1 MASEDSFLV
10 LVHHR
15 ESIKRKTRSGV
26 KFTDKDPLC
35 IIMSPATSYDGLVC
49 SVLGKLGLEGVKR
62 VKKFFYRI
70 PITVLHDT
78 VKYDCFTIGSDEDLQ
93 VMFLSRRQFPEVRTR
108 ELLAKFVDV
117 VSSSGG
123 SNRNANTIATAAG
136 SSSRPAVAS
145 SSVPA
150 VQHVASPSFAV
161 DLAGNVGDEVGYD
174 EHHPTE
180 VQCPPPA
187 GVGERSCDDPDDDE
201 VEPDIIA
208 DESGDDVGAS
218 DPIRPTGGS
227 SSGTNQYPPHF
238 SSLDLDAM
246 RQDGHLGQL
255 AGFCARDTDGSAGI
269 TEFQVGQQFQDKDE
283 ALLSVK
289 TYSIRRGVQYKV
301 VESDY
306 HRYVGK
312 CSEFGNGCTWL
323 IRLSLRQRKGIWE
336 VKRYK
341 GPHTC
346 LATSISSD
354 HRSLDYHVIAT
365 FIMPMVRADASVN
378 IKVLLNATAA
388 HFGFRPTYRRVWMA
402 KQKAVAII
410 YGDWDE
416 SYNELPRWV
425 LGVQLTMPGTVT
437 VLRTC
442 PVRVGGQV
450 DESQAYFHRMFW
462 TFPPCIE
469 AFRHCKPLVSIDG
482 THLYGKY
489 GGTLLVAIAQD
500 GNSNILPVAFA
511 LVEGENAESWS
522 FFLSHL
528 RQHVTPQPG
537 LLVISDRHNGIKA
550 ALEAPDGGWLPPSAY
565 RAFCIRH
572 VAANFALTFKGK
584 DARRL
589 LVNTAYAKTEVEFDY
604 WFDILRSENPAM
616 CDWAN
621 RIDYSLWTQYCDEG
635 RRFGHMTTNISE
647 CVNSILKGVRNL
659 PVCSLVKA
667 TYGRLAELFV
677 RKGREA
683 EAQMGTGQQFSQ
695 YLVKCIEAN
704 LKTARCFT
712 VTVYDRDNSEY
723 TVAETTPTGSFS
735 LGTYRVSLGSKT
747 CDCGYFQALHFPCP
761 HALSCC
767 AYSRLTWQPYVHQ
780 VYRLSSVFGVYQMGF
795 TPPIPEGFWPPY
807 AGPSVIPDPNMRRAR
822 EGRPR
827 STRIRTNMD
836 DADPN
841 RPKRCGFCRQP
852 GHTRRSCPQA
862 AGPSGTAGN

>member
-1 MASEDSFLV
+1 MASENSFLV

-15 ESIKRKTRSGV
+15 GSIKRKTRSGV

-35 IIMSPATSYDGLVC
+35 IIVSPTTSYDALVS
-49 SVLGKLGLEGVKR
+49 SVLAKFGLEGVKR

-70 PITVLHDT
+70 PTAVLHDT

-93 VMFLSRRQFPEVRTR
+93 VMYLCRRQFLEVRTP
-108 ELLAKFVDV
+108 ELLAKLVDV
-117 VSSSGG
+117 
-123 SNRNANTIATAAG
+123 A
-136 SSSRPAVAS
+136 
-145 SSVPA
+145 
-150 VQHVASPSFAV
+150 VASPSFAV
-161 DLAGNVGDEVGYD
+161 DLSGNVGDEVRYG
-174 EHHPTE
+174 EHLATELRCPT
-180 VQCPPPA
+180 PA
-187 GVGERSCDDPDDDE
+187 GVGEGLFDDPDDDD
-201 VEPDIIA
+201 VESDMIA
-208 DESGDDVGAS
+208 DNSGDDLGTS
-218 DPIRPTGGS
+218 DPRRATGGS
-227 SSGTNQYPPHF
+227 ISGTQQYPPHF
-238 SSLDLDAM
+238 SSFDLDAM
-246 RQDGHLGQL
+246 RHDEHPGQP
-255 AGFCARDTDGSAGI
+255 AGFGPRDTEGSADM
-269 TEFQVGQQFQDKDE
+269 TEFQVGQQFWDKDE

-289 TYSIRRGVQYKV
+289 TYSICRRVQYKV

-306 HRYVGK
+306 RRYVGK
-312 CSEFGNGCTWL
+312 CSEFGNGCIWL
-323 IRLSLRQRKGIWE
+323 IRLSLRQRKGLWE
-336 VKRYK
+336 VKQYN
-341 GPHTC
+341 GPHIC

-354 HRSLDYHVIAT
+354 HRSLDYHVIAK

-410 YGDWDE
+410 YRDWDE
-416 SYNELPRWV
+416 SYNELPSPEDLPCSSWGTAGRVPCLFSEAILDV
-425 LGVQLTMPGTVT
+425 L
-437 VLRTC
+437 
-442 PVRVGGQV
+442 
-450 DESQAYFHRMFW
+450 
-462 TFPPCIE
+462 PCIE

-550 ALEAPDGGWLPPSAY
+550 ALEAPDGGWLPPAAY
-565 RAFCIRH
+565 RAFCIWH

-589 LVNTAYAKTEVEFDY
+589 LVNAAYAKTEVEFEY

-616 CDWAN
+616 CEWAN
-621 RIDYSLWTQYCDEG
+621 RIEYSLWTQYCDEG

-659 PVCSLVKA
+659 PVWSLVKA

-683 EAQMGTGQQFSQ
+683 EAQLGTRQQFSQ

-712 VTVYDRDNSEY
+712 VIVYDRDNSEY

-735 LGTYRVSLGSKT
+735 LGSYRVSLASQT
-747 CDCGYFQALHFPCP
+747 CDCGYFQALHFLCP
-761 HALSCC
+761 HALACC
-767 AYSRLTWQPYVHQ
+767 AYSRLTWQPYVHE
-780 VYRLSSVFGVYQMGF
+780 VYRLVPFSVSIGWDLHLQF
-795 TPPIPEGFWPPY
+795 
-807 AGPSVIPDPNMRRAR
+807 RRV
-822 EGRPR
+822 
-827 STRIRTNMD
+827 S
-836 DADPN
+836 
-841 RPKRCGFCRQP
+841 
-852 GHTRRSCPQA
+852 GHRMTGLP
-862 AGPSGTAGN
+862 

>member
-15 ESIKRKTRSGV
+15 GSIKRKTRSGV

-35 IIMSPATSYDGLVC
+35 IIMSPATSYDGLAS

-93 VMFLSRRQFPEVRTR
+93 VMFLSRRQFPEVRTP

-123 SNRNANTIATAAG
+123 PNRNANTIATAAG

-145 SSVPA
+145 SSVPVYEAA
-150 VQHVASPSFAV
+150 VQPAASPSFAV
-161 DLAGNVGDEVGYD
+161 DLAGNVGDAVGYD

-180 VQCPPPA
+180 VQCPPPT
-187 GVGERSCDDPDDDE
+187 GVGEALCDDADDDE

-218 DPIRPTGGS
+218 DLIMPIGGS
-227 SSGTNQYPPHF
+227 SSGINQYPPHF

-255 AGFCARDTDGSAGI
+255 AGFGARDIDGSAGI

-306 HRYVGK
+306 RRHVGK

-336 VKRYK
+336 VKRYNE
-341 GPHTC
+341 PHTC

-354 HRSLDYHVIAT
+354 HRSLDYHMIAT

-378 IKVLLNATAA
+378 IKVLLNATAT

-425 LGVQLTMPGTVT
+425 LGVQLTMPGTVA

-500 GNSNILPVAFA
+500 ENFNILPVAFA

-528 RQHVTPQPG
+528 RQHVTPQSG
-537 LLVISDRHNGIKA
+537 LLVISDRHNDIKA

-565 RAFCIRH
+565 RAFYIRH
-572 VAANFALTFKGK
+572 VAANFALNFKGK
-584 DARRL
+584 YARRL
-589 LVNTAYAKTEVEFDY
+589 LVNAAYAKTEVEFDY

-621 RIDYSLWTQYCDEG
+621 RIEYSLWTQYCDEG
-635 RRFGHMTTNISE
+635 QRFGHMTTNISE
-647 CVNSILKGVRNL
+647 CVNSILKG
-659 PVCSLVKA
+659 
-667 TYGRLAELFV
+667 
-677 RKGREA
+677 
-683 EAQMGTGQQFSQ
+683 
-695 YLVKCIEAN
+695 
-704 LKTARCFT
+704 
-712 VTVYDRDNSEY
+712 
-723 TVAETTPTGSFS
+723 
-735 LGTYRVSLGSKT
+735 
-747 CDCGYFQALHFPCP
+747 
-761 HALSCC
+761 
-767 AYSRLTWQPYVHQ
+767 
-780 VYRLSSVFGVYQMGF
+780 
-795 TPPIPEGFWPPY
+795 
-807 AGPSVIPDPNMRRAR
+807 
-822 EGRPR
+822 
-827 STRIRTNMD
+827 
-836 DADPN
+836 
-841 RPKRCGFCRQP
+841 
-852 GHTRRSCPQA
+852 
-862 AGPSGTAGN
+862 

>member
-1 MASEDSFLV
+1 
-10 LVHHR
+10 
-15 ESIKRKTRSGV
+15 
-26 KFTDKDPLC
+26 
-35 IIMSPATSYDGLVC
+35 
-49 SVLGKLGLEGVKR
+49 
-62 VKKFFYRI
+62 
-70 PITVLHDT
+70 
-78 VKYDCFTIGSDEDLQ
+78 
-93 VMFLSRRQFPEVRTR
+93 MFISHRQFPEVRTPDM
-108 ELLAKFVDV
+108 LVKLVDV

-123 SNRNANTIATAAG
+123 SNRNANTIAAVAG

-145 SSVPA
+145 SSVPVYEPA
-150 VQHVASPSFAV
+150 IQLAASQSFAV
-161 DLAGNVGDEVGYD
+161 DLSGNVGDEVGYG
-174 EHHPTE
+174 EHLPTE
-180 VQCPPPA
+180 VQCPTPA
-187 GVGERSCDDPDDDE
+187 GVGEGLFDDPDDDD
-201 VEPDIIA
+201 VEPDTIA

-218 DPIRPTGGS
+218 DPIRATGGS
-227 SSGTNQYPPHF
+227 SSGTQQQDEYP
-238 SSLDLDAM
+238 
-246 RQDGHLGQL
+246 GQL
-255 AGFCARDTDGSAGI
+255 AGFGTRDTEGSAGM
-269 TEFQVGQQFQDKDE
+269 TEFQVGQQFKDKDE

-306 HRYVGK
+306 RRYVGK
-312 CSEFGNGCTWL
+312 CSEFENGCTWL

-336 VKRYK
+336 VKRYN

-388 HFGFRPTYRRVWMA
+388 QFGFRSTYRRVWMA

-410 YGDWDE
+410 YRDWDE
-416 SYNELPRWV
+416 S
-425 LGVQLTMPGTVT
+425 
-437 VLRTC
+437 TC

-550 ALEAPDGGWLPPSAY
+550 ALEAPDGGWLPPAAY

-572 VAANFALTFKGK
+572 VAVNFALTFKGK
-584 DARRL
+584 DARSL
-589 LVNTAYAKTEVEFDY
+589 LVNAAYAKTEVEFDY

-616 CDWAN
+616 CEWAN
-621 RIDYSLWTQYCDEG
+621 RDEYSLWTQYCDEG
-635 RRFGHMTTNISE
+635 RRFGHMTTTISE

-683 EAQMGTGQQFSQ
+683 QAQMGTGQQFSQ

-712 VTVYDRDNSEY
+712 VTIYDRDNSEY

-735 LGTYRVSLGSKT
+735 LGTYRVSLGSQT

-761 HALSCC
+761 HALACC
-767 AYSRLTWQPYVHQ
+767 AYSRLTWQPYVHE
-780 VYRLSSVFGVYQMGF
+780 VYRLSSIFGVYQMGF

-807 AGPSVIPDPNMRRAR
+807 ARPTVIPDPNMRRAR

-836 DADPN
+836 EADPN
-841 RPKRCGFCRQP
+841 RPKRCGLCRQP
-852 GHTRRSCPQA
+852 GHTHHGCPQA
-862 AGPSGTAGN
+862 GRPTGTGGMNRNVSDKTLNNIKVTAGCTKT

>member
-1 MASEDSFLV
+1 MASEESFVV

-15 ESIKRKTRSGV
+15 GSVNRKTRSGV
-26 KFTDKDPLC
+26 KFTDKNPLC
-35 IIMSPATSYDGLVC
+35 IVITSTTSYDDLV
-49 SVLGKLGLEGVKR
+49 SAVLMKLGLEGAKR

-70 PITVLHDT
+70 PVTVLQNT
-78 VKYDCFTIGSDEDLQ
+78 VKYDCFTINNDVDLQ
-93 VMFLSRRQFPEVRTR
+93 VMFLCRRQFPEVRTP
-108 ELLAKFVDV
+108 ELLARLVDV

-123 SNRNANTIATAAG
+123 SNRNTNTIANPAG

-145 SSVPA
+145 SSVPVYEPV

-161 DLAGNVGDEVGYD
+161 DLNGTEGDEVVERENLPNALVGVA
-174 EHHPTE
+174 P
-180 VQCPPPA
+180 V
-187 GVGERSCDDPDDDE
+187 GVGDGLLDDE
-201 VEPDIIA
+201 EEDDVEPDMIDDDSA
-208 DESGDDVGAS
+208 DDIGATG
-218 DPIRPTGGS
+218 PALEVGGS
-227 SSGTNQYPPHF
+227 SSGTQQYPPHF

-246 RQDGHLGQL
+246 RHEGVLGH
-255 AGFCARDTDGSAGI
+255 AIGFGARDAEGTTGL

-301 VESDY
+301 VESD
-306 HRYVGK
+306 HRRYVGK
-312 CSEFGNGCTWL
+312 CSEFGNGC
-323 IRLSLRQRKGIWE
+323 IWE
-336 VKRYK
+336 VKRYN

-354 HRSLDYHVIAT
+354 HRSLDYHVISA
-365 FIMPMVRADASVN
+365 FIMPMVRADASVS

-402 KQKAVAII
+402 KQKSIALI

-416 SYNELPRWV
+416 SYNDLPRWV
-425 LGVQLTMPGTVT
+425 LGVQLTMPGSVA
-437 VLRTC
+437 VLKTS

-450 DESQAYFHRMFW
+450 DESQAYFHRLFW

-489 GGTLLVAIAQD
+489 GGTLLIVIAQD

-511 LVEGENAESWS
+511 LVEGENAESWT

-572 VAANFALTFKGK
+572 VAAIFALTFKGK

-589 LVNTAYAKTEVEFDY
+589 LVNAAYAKTEVEFDY
-604 WFDILRSENPAM
+604 WFDILRSEDPAM
-616 CDWAN
+616 CEWAN
-621 RIDYSLWTQYCDEG
+621 WIDYSLWTQHRDEG
-635 RRFGHMTTNISE
+635 WRFGHITTNISE

-659 PVCSLVKA
+659 PVASLVKA
-667 TYGRLAELFV
+667 TYCRLAELFV

-683 EAQMGTGQQFSQ
+683 EAQMGTGQ
-695 YLVKCIEAN
+695 
-704 LKTARCFT
+704 
-712 VTVYDRDNSEY
+712 
-723 TVAETTPTGSFS
+723 
-735 LGTYRVSLGSKT
+735 
-747 CDCGYFQALHFPCP
+747 
-761 HALSCC
+761 
-767 AYSRLTWQPYVHQ
+767 
-780 VYRLSSVFGVYQMGF
+780 
-795 TPPIPEGFWPPY
+795 
-807 AGPSVIPDPNMRRAR
+807 
-822 EGRPR
+822 
-827 STRIRTNMD
+827 
-836 DADPN
+836 
-841 RPKRCGFCRQP
+841 
-852 GHTRRSCPQA
+852 
-862 AGPSGTAGN
+862 

>member
-1 MASEDSFLV
+1 M
-10 LVHHR
+10 
-15 ESIKRKTRSGV
+15 
-26 KFTDKDPLC
+26 DPLC
-35 IIMSPATSYDGLVC
+35 IIVSPTTSYDALVS

-70 PITVLHDT
+70 PIMVLHDT

-93 VMFLSRRQFPEVRTR
+93 VMFLFRRQFSEVRTP
-108 ELLAKFVDV
+108 ELLAKFVNV

-145 SSVPA
+145 SSIPVYEAA
-150 VQHVASPSFAV
+150 VQPAASPSFAV
-161 DLAGNVGDEVGYD
+161 DLGGNIGDEVGYG

-180 VQCPPPA
+180 VQCPPPD
-187 GVGERSCDDPDDDE
+187 GVGEGLCDDPDDDE

-208 DESGDDVGAS
+208 DKSGDDVGAS
-218 DPIRPTGGS
+218 DSIRPTGGS
-227 SSGTNQYPPHF
+227 SSDTHQYPPHF

-246 RQDGHLGQL
+246 RQDEHPGQL
-255 AGFCARDTDGSAGI
+255 AGFGARDTEGSAGM

-306 HRYVGK
+306 RRYVGK

-336 VKRYK
+336 VKRYN

-410 YGDWDE
+410 YGDWNE

-425 LGVQLTMPGTVT
+425 LGVQLTMPGTVA

-442 PVRVGGQV
+442 PVRVSGQV

-462 TFPPCIE
+462 TFSPCIE

-511 LVEGENAESWS
+511 LVEGENAQSC
-522 FFLSHL
+522 
-528 RQHVTPQPG
+528 V
-537 LLVISDRHNGIKA
+537 
-550 ALEAPDGGWLPPSAY
+550 
-565 RAFCIRH
+565 
-572 VAANFALTFKGK
+572 VAVKQ
-584 DARRL
+584 RRGTRVL
-589 LVNTAYAKTEVEFDY
+589 
-604 WFDILRSENPAM
+604 
-616 CDWAN
+616 C
-621 RIDYSLWTQYCDEG
+621 G
-635 RRFGHMTTNISE
+635 RRTSGSSS
-647 CVNSILKGVRNL
+647 SIE
-659 PVCSLVKA
+659 S
-667 TYGRLAELFV
+667 
-677 RKGREA
+677 
-683 EAQMGTGQQFSQ
+683 
-695 YLVKCIEAN
+695 
-704 LKTARCFT
+704 
-712 VTVYDRDNSEY
+712 
-723 TVAETTPTGSFS
+723 
-735 LGTYRVSLGSKT
+735 
-747 CDCGYFQALHFPCP
+747 
-761 HALSCC
+761 
-767 AYSRLTWQPYVHQ
+767 
-780 VYRLSSVFGVYQMGF
+780 LSSSGAACVWVLGG
-795 TPPIPEGFWPPY
+795 TWTGLDDD
-807 AGPSVIPDPNMRRAR
+807 GPATECDP
-822 EGRPR
+822 
-827 STRIRTNMD
+827 
-836 DADPN
+836 
-841 RPKRCGFCRQP
+841 
-852 GHTRRSCPQA
+852 
-862 AGPSGTAGN
+862 

>member
-15 ESIKRKTRSGV
+15 GSIKRKTRSGV

-35 IIMSPATSYDGLVC
+35 IIMSPTTSYDGLVS

-93 VMFLSRRQFPEVRTR
+93 VMFLSRRQFLEVRTP

-145 SSVPA
+145 SSVPVYEA
-150 VQHVASPSFAV
+150 AIQPAASPSFAV

-174 EHHPTE
+174 EHHPTQL
-180 VQCPPPA
+180 QCPPPA
-187 GVGERSCDDPDDDE
+187 GVGEGLCHDSDDDD

-246 RQDGHLGQL
+246 RQDEHLGQL
-255 AGFCARDTDGSAGI
+255 ARFGARDKDGSAGM
-269 TEFQVGQQFQDKDE
+269 TEFQVGQQFQDKNE

-289 TYSIRRGVQYKV
+289 TYSIRLGVQYKV

-306 HRYVGK
+306 RRYVGK

-336 VKRYK
+336 VKRYN

-388 HFGFRPTYRRVWMA
+388 QFGFRPTYRRVWMA

-425 LGVQLTMPGTVT
+425 LGVQLTMAGTVA

-462 TFPPCIE
+462 TFLPCIE

-500 GNSNILPVAFA
+500 GNSNILHVAFA
-511 LVEGENAESWS
+511 LVESENAESWF

-565 RAFCIRH
+565 RAFCI
-572 VAANFALTFKGK
+572 
-584 DARRL
+584 
-589 LVNTAYAKTEVEFDY
+589 
-604 WFDILRSENPAM
+604 
-616 CDWAN
+616 
-621 RIDYSLWTQYCDEG
+621 
-635 RRFGHMTTNISE
+635 
-647 CVNSILKGVRNL
+647 
-659 PVCSLVKA
+659 
-667 TYGRLAELFV
+667 
-677 RKGREA
+677 
-683 EAQMGTGQQFSQ
+683 
-695 YLVKCIEAN
+695 
-704 LKTARCFT
+704 
-712 VTVYDRDNSEY
+712 
-723 TVAETTPTGSFS
+723 
-735 LGTYRVSLGSKT
+735 
-747 CDCGYFQALHFPCP
+747 
-761 HALSCC
+761 
-767 AYSRLTWQPYVHQ
+767 
-780 VYRLSSVFGVYQMGF
+780 
-795 TPPIPEGFWPPY
+795 
-807 AGPSVIPDPNMRRAR
+807 
-822 EGRPR
+822 
-827 STRIRTNMD
+827 
-836 DADPN
+836 
-841 RPKRCGFCRQP
+841 
-852 GHTRRSCPQA
+852 
-862 AGPSGTAGN
+862 